1 MIKNAGILGLGAL
14 GGMYG
19 SFLTKAIG
27 SENVYILGDKERL
40 ERYSDKG
47 VYINGVKA
55 DFNYAFESTEL
66 DLLIVATKFH
76 HLRKALES
84 AKAFV
89 TENTIVIS
97 LLNGITSEEVI
108 ADVLGKGRIFYCVA
122 CGYNTC
128 CVLSLCSC
136 ACNSHSN
143 YGSNRKCYKTQ
154 LSCKRR

>member
-19 SFLTKAIG
+19 NFLTKAIG
-27 SENVYILGDKERL
+27 RENVYILGDRERL
-40 ERYSDKG
+40 ERYRDKS
-47 VYINGVKA
+47 VYINGEKA
-55 DFNYAFESTEL
+55 DFNYAFESTKL

-108 ADVLGKGRIFYCVA
+108 AEVLRKGR
-122 CGYNTC
+122 
-128 CVLSLCSC
+128 S
-136 ACNSHSN
+136 
-143 YGSNRKCYKTQ
+143 
-154 LSCKRR
+154 